1 MTGPLSKS
9 LLATLDQVEAEDIAH
24 NQMELERAGLDDR
37 AFGGAHPDEDLNYD
51 LVVPNL
57 REMTESK
64 DSNVVET
71 VDSDI
76 TTDYKHVRD
85 STYALQAVTT
95 ELLQG
100 ALTMAVR
107 TENPRA
113 YGTVNDLIETVRNLN
128 KDLLNNAKAL
138 HDIQGKKQ
146 PLHPGEKETEVEVSQ
161 DGVKVTQR
169 EGGKTT
175 ANLMAM
181 VEEMRKN
188 GGKAS
193 TIQNG
198 DFINGDIEEAQTD
211 EN

>member
-1 MTGPLSKS
+1 NGSLSKN

-24 NQMELERAGLDDR
+24 NQLELERAGLDDR
-37 AFGGAHPDEDLNYD
+37 AFGGVDPEGDLNYD
-51 LVVPNL
+51 MIVPNL
-57 REMTESK
+57 KESK
-64 DSNVVET
+64 VQRESKVLET
-71 VDSDI
+71 VESDI
-76 TTDYKHVRD
+76 SEDYKHVRD
-85 STYALQAVTT
+85 TTYALQSVTT
-95 ELLQG
+95 ELLQN

-113 YGTVNDLIETVRNLN
+113 YSTVNDLVETVRNLN

-146 PLHPGEKETEVEVSQ
+146 PLNPGGKETEVEVTG

-181 VEEMRKN
+181 VEEMRKS

-193 TIQNG
+193 NIKND

-211 EN
+211 ED